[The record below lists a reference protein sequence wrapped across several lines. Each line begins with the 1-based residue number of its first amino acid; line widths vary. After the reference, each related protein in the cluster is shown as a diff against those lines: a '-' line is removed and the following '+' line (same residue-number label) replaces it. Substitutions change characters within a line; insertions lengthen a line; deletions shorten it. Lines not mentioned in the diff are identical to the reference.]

1 MQFVVEGENTQIGQ
15 FTLNFESNVD
25 QSLHTRCLKN
35 MQWIMQLLKMMLMKF
50 LGTHFVLYVEH
61 NRGINIIKLEMD

>member
-25 QSLHTRCLKN
+25 QSLHTGCLKK
-35 MQWIMQLLKMMLMKF
+35 MHWIKQLFKMMLMKF
-50 LGTHFVLYVEH
+50 LGTHFV
-61 NRGINIIKLEMD
+61 